1 MQCSHDPAW
10 ASLFLAG
17 CDRWDNGWN
26 FRGSDGV
33 FHACARLLGGWQVTR
48 FFQIPVMLPRGT
60 PETTL

>member
-1 MQCSHDPAW
+1 MLCNAHMIQLGQACS
-10 ASLFLAG
+10 LLG
-17 CDRWDNGWN
+17 VTG
-26 FRGSDGV
+26 GV